1 MAERAENRA
10 VDSMGLLRA
19 KFVSASEVSIRFL
32 EECYGQV
39 QRVESW
45 LHNDCLIYWKTEARR
60 REQRLASALAD
71 LQRAQ
76 IARPDAHPQTFI
88 DQQRALRKAKAAR
101 EEATVKLQRI
111 KYWQKELGRQLLN
124 LRGSLQPLRN
134 WAELDVPTCVSYIR
148 AMEAHLEGY
157 LTELPKPPSP
167 TSDQDNPRTN
177 EGDESPS

>member
-1 MAERAENRA
+1 MA
-10 VDSMGLLRA
+10 VDYQNSRT
-19 KFVSASEVSIRFL
+19 EDENERF
-32 EECYGQV
+32 Q
-39 QRVESW
+39 
-45 LHNDCLIYWKTEARR
+45 KTTP
-60 REQRLASALAD
+60 S
-71 LQRAQ
+71 
-76 IARPDAHPQTFI
+76 
-88 DQQRALRKAKAAR
+88 RKAKAAR

-177 EGDESPS
+177 EGDE